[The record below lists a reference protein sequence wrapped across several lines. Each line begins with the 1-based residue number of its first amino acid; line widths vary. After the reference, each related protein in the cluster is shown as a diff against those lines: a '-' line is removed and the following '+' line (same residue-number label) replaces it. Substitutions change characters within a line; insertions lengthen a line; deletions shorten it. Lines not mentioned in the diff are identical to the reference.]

1 MPGCADRLP
10 GAGKPARTGAGAG
23 TVGTATAC
31 PTPEPG
37 DPLRRTADVAVVGP
51 GVRSTQESV
60 ITSPTLS
67 PLDEHRLDLPDAR
80 IDGRVARDVDLALLG
95 LLPRGQRLGGPVAF
109 GTTRPPTPASRVSA
123 PLVSLELDAAVAA
136 AARRGGGVVLRDEE
150 LTPLARLELD
160 GADAHL
166 DGAGTSSRPP
176 AASGAARSGADAPTA
191 PTGGADRAGA
201 TQEVVVGRLRRVRER
216 EAGQGRRLVV
226 DTGSLWPETGRA
238 VVVFGRPP
246 VAGDREALDHAL
258 AGTDEAPDH
267 HADHA
272 VTAAAPTTP
281 SMPSTPSTPT
291 TDATR
296 QPVLALVS
304 DDPTAAVPTQVML
317 DVVRLWF
324 DDLGLT
330 DAQVRTAP
338 LAWRDPASNA
348 ALAARLGSALGG
360 SPTVFVDPDDGSRPA
375 RAWDRS
381 WRALEA
387 GDPAGD
393 LGELSPRIAH
403 RLQRWRPPRDRR
415 GLVLMF
421 SGLSGSGKSTLARD
435 VGDWVATH
443 SERTVTLLDG
453 DVVRTMLSSGLGF
466 SKADRELNIRRI
478 GYVGSEIARHGGI
491 AICAPIA
498 PYAATREA
506 VRGMVRAVGDFVLVH
521 VSTPLEA
528 CEARD
533 LKGLYAK
540 ARAGLIAEFTG
551 ISDPYEVPTDAALA
565 VDTSVLSRDEALAAV
580 VDLLRTAGYV
590 PPRDAT
596 LPPAAP
602 PFAGRGDRRAP
613 ATPATP
619 TTPTTPATPTT
630 PTTPT
635 STTTPED

>member
-1 MPGCADRLP
+1 M
-10 GAGKPARTGAGAG
+10 
-23 TVGTATAC
+23 
-31 PTPEPG
+31 
-37 DPLRRTADVAVVGP
+37 
-51 GVRSTQESV
+51 
-60 ITSPTLS
+60 
-67 PLDEHRLDLPDAR
+67 
-80 IDGRVARDVDLALLG
+80 
-95 LLPRGQRLGGPVAF
+95 
-109 GTTRPPTPASRVSA
+109 SA
-123 PLVSLELDAAVAA
+123 PLVSLELGPAA
-136 AARRGGGVVLRDEE
+136 ASEARRAGGVVLRDEE

-160 GADAHL
+160 RADAHL
-166 DGAGTSSRPP
+166 DGAATGPRSSAPSRNAAAEAPDATPATGRP
-176 AASGAARSGADAPTA
+176 D
-191 PTGGADRAGA
+191 DRGEREERR
-201 TQEVVVGRLRRVRER
+201 EVVVGRLHRVRER
-216 EAGQGRRLVV
+216 ESGQGRRLVV
-226 DTGSLWPETGRA
+226 DTGHLWPETGRA

-246 VAGDREALDHAL
+246 VAGDREALDYAL
-258 AGTDEAPDH
+258 AGSDDAPESH
-267 HADHA
+267 QSHESHESHESP
-272 VTAAAPTTP
+272 TQGHAAAV
-281 SMPSTPSTPT
+281 PSTDP
-291 TDATR
+291 TR

-317 DVVRLWF
+317 ELVRLWF
-324 DDLGLT
+324 DDLGLA

-338 LAWRDPASNA
+338 LAWRDPSSNA

-360 SPTVFVDPDDGSRPA
+360 SPTVFIDPDDGSRPA

-387 GDPAGD
+387 GDPDSDLGD

-551 ISDPYEVPTDAALA
+551 ISDPYEVPTDAALS

-602 PFAGRGDRRAP
+602 PFAGRGDRRVPTAHTSSHTSSH
-613 ATPATP
+613 ATTHTSSQ
-619 TTPTTPATPTT
+619 TTSLTHPK
-630 PTTPT
+630 
-635 STTTPED
+635 D